1 MTMQLKMKFFAV
13 VSTLALSP
21 SVFASGIPVIDG
33 ANLAQ
38 SVKDYVEVIA
48 QGARQASQYALQLQQ
63 YENEILRYREMLKA
77 RELPTGYMMD
87 TIYNDTLGYRDLL
100 NIGGLINRE
109 FPNANDMVSSLWR
122 LRDQANQC
130 YLFGRCDLS
139 NIQVFTEE
147 LSRISQ
153 SLNDELKYQLTKG
166 EEEYKATQQY
176 AEKTNSKL
184 MDQIKSSTSQLQGI
198 HATAQATVAVADAVN
213 NQTMV
218 MQQTEYNRRVEEAQ
232 KAELDKASRAKAF
245 SHIGSYKQPTTKAL
259 SFGGNTKLFNEE
271 PKLNF

>member
-1 MTMQLKMKFFAV
+1 MTMQLKMKLVAV

-33 ANLAQ
+33 ANLTQ

-48 QGARQASQYALQLQQ
+48 QGARQASQYALQLKQ
-63 YENEILRYREMLKA
+63 YENEMLRYRELLKA
-77 RELPTGYMMD
+77 RELPTGYLMD
-87 TIYNDTLGYRDLL
+87 TIYTDTLGYRDLL
-100 NIGGLINRE
+100 NIGGIINRE

-130 YLFGRCDLS
+130 YIFGRCDLS
-139 NIQVFTEE
+139 NIHAITEE
-147 LSRISQ
+147 LSRLSR
-153 SLNDELKYQLTKG
+153 SVNDELKYQLSKG
-166 EEEYKATQQY
+166 QEEYKATQHY
-176 AEKTNSKL
+176 AEKTNSHL
-184 MDQIKSSTSQLQGI
+184 MDQIKRSTSQLQGI

-218 MQQTEYNRRVEEAQ
+218 MQQTEYNRRMEEAQ
-232 KAELDKASRAKAF
+232 KAELTQASRSMAF
-245 SHIGSYKQPTTKAL
+245 SQLGSFQQPTKKAM
-259 SFGGNTKLFNEE
+259 SFGGSDKLFNEE